1 MKIFLDTNV
10 ILEYFLDRE
19 DGKKASQLFALL
31 QEQKHSLFMTEG
43 SFYTMI
49 FLVDKY
55 LRKERGLQG
64 EVRIQILREL
74 MSDILRVIRITGHN
88 KSSLL
93 RGISDIEYKDIEDSC
108 QYQAAQRAGCELL
121 LTFNDVDYPVAEG
134 VVPCVMT
141 PQEFLDSYSNSK

>member
-1 MKIFLDTNV
+1 MKVFLDTNV
-10 ILEYFLDRE
+10 ILEFFLDRE
-19 DGKKASQLFALL
+19 DGKTAGRLFTLL
-31 QEQKHSLFMTEG
+31 QEQKHSLFMTVG

-64 EVRIQILREL
+64 EVRLQVLRNL
-74 MSDILRVIRITGHN
+74 MSDILRVIKVAGHN

-108 QYQAAQRAGCELL
+108 QYQAAQKADCEVL
-121 LTFNDVDYPVAEG
+121 LTFNDIDYPVVEG
-134 VVPCVMT
+134 NVPCVMT
-141 PQEFLDSYSNSK
+141 PQEFLDSYSK